1 MIHLFYAETLK
12 EKKDAVK
19 FELSSKVIQEENLIK
34 ETLAQTQLIMSLKH
48 MSAQQEV
55 HINQLKSEYASIKQE
70 RNNEIEMYQHDVMRL
85 FKNLILHIYFKLNN
99 LIFNYF
105 KDKTTS
111 SSDSTKRGRKLFAQ

>member
-1 MIHLFYAETLK
+1 
-12 EKKDAVK
+12 
-19 FELSSKVIQEENLIK
+19 
-34 ETLAQTQLIMSLKH
+34 

-99 LIFNYF
+99 LINIFNYF